1 MKHILNGII
10 VVEGTG
16 DSSYLSSFIDCDFV
30 TTNGYDLPKEE
41 LEYLQEASKKVQIYV
56 MTDPDEAGE
65 NIRKRIHE
73 VVDGIDIVVD
83 ATKCNK
89 NGKHGV
95 AECNREEVIDK
106 LEKFFVKTKN
116 NTKYV
121 SINFFKLNNLDRDDI
136 YLFVRKK
143 FKLGKCNKKQII
155 KRLNMLQINEAE
167 LTKTIKEQFTDGN
180 Q

>member
-1 MKHILNGII
+1 MKHVLNGII

-41 LEYLQEASKKVQIYV
+41 LEYLQEASKKVQIYI

-73 VVDGIDIVVD
+73 VIDGVDIVVD

-95 AECNREEVIDK
+95 AECDKTEVINT
-106 LEKFFVKTKN
+106 LEKFFVLTKN
-116 NTKYV
+116 NKEYV
-121 SINFFKLNNLDRDDI
+121 SKKYFKVNDFDREEI
-136 YLFVRKK
+136 YLFTKKK
-143 FKLGKCNKKQII
+143 FKLGKCNRKQII
-155 KRLNMLQINEAE
+155 KRLNVLQITEEE
-167 LTKTIKEQFTDGN
+167 LGRAIKEQFTDGN
-180 Q
+180 